1 MLNQAVFLK
10 QQLSFNLFN
19 IFLSEIE
26 DLPPDTQEKL
36 YSELLDRDA
45 QHELEEDAAI
55 INWSEEVRYSFN
67 FYCKVE
73 KILKGSV
80 DLIPSPSPSVKIQI
94 MGGKVC
100 LRCKGKTLICQ
111 KNF

>member
-1 MLNQAVFLK
+1 MLNQAVWLK
-10 QQLSFNLFN
+10 QQQSFNLFN

-55 INWSEEVRYSFN
+55 INWSEEVRYSIF
-67 FYCKVE
+67 FQFSCFLLYF
-73 KILKGSV
+73 LRSV
-80 DLIPSPSPSVKIQI
+80 RNTI
-94 MGGKVC
+94 
-100 LRCKGKTLICQ
+100 KTRKMETIFSMKYL
-111 KNF
+111 FSFHFLH

>member
-1 MLNQAVFLK
+1 VLKQAVFLR
-10 QQLSFNLFN
+10 QELSFNLFN
-19 IFLSEIE
+19 ISLSEIE

-67 FYCKVE
+67 FLASFYCIYLQSCNNFLYEIPILFPFSAFE
-73 KILKGSV
+73 KE
-80 DLIPSPSPSVKIQI
+80 
-94 MGGKVC
+94 
-100 LRCKGKTLICQ
+100 
-111 KNF
+111 

>member
-67 FYCKVE
+67 FSGFYCISYRAVTIFSTKY
-73 KILKGSV
+73 LSSFHF
-80 DLIPSPSPSVKIQI
+80 LH
-94 MGGKVC
+94 
-100 LRCKGKTLICQ
+100 
-111 KNF
+111 

>member
-1 MLNQAVFLK
+1 M
-10 QQLSFNLFN
+10 LFN
-19 IFLSEIE
+19 IVFSEIE

-67 FYCKVE
+67 FHCIFYRAVSISSILFSFSTSE
-73 KILKGSV
+73 KQQNIRENS
-80 DLIPSPSPSVKIQI
+80 IFSY
-94 MGGKVC
+94 
-100 LRCKGKTLICQ
+100 
-111 KNF
+111 NFSN

>member
-1 MLNQAVFLK
+1 MLNQAVWLK
-10 QQLSFNLFN
+10 QQQSFNLFN

-55 INWSEEVRYSFN
+55 INWSEEVRYSIF
-67 FYCKVE
+67 FQFSCFLFLTLCKKYNKNQE
-73 KILKGSV
+73 N
-80 DLIPSPSPSVKIQI
+80 
-94 MGGKVC
+94 GKKFSMKY
-100 LRCKGKTLICQ
+100 LFSFHFLH
-111 KNF
+111 